1 MKPLPANIDAE
12 IAILGSL
19 LIDPGTVENIR
30 PFLKPDHFY
39 DTRHQWIYQAILD
52 MSANGTPAD
61 LVTLPDTLEA
71 RQQLDEIGGVG
82 FIMDLINGVP
92 TSTHAEY
99 YAEIVV
105 KLAGD
110 RQAIRLAQQ
119 IAERAYLAQGQGLDF
134 ASTLIRDASSAFSQI
149 TSEGPRFLDDVMND
163 MVKKAGE
170 MWQAREAGELVDI
183 KLPWQDLTE
192 ILGGGLL
199 PGDLVLVV
207 GEPSVG
213 KSTFV
218 HQVGDHAAMFG
229 NGVLVFTT
237 ETRPDNFAARQLAP
251 RAGVPIR
258 SLLSGN
264 ISPADWDSVFQNI
277 TKVRRDGVMLDSIF
291 DAQAFERHIQQ
302 ARAALDQRGIDLR
315 VVVFDYLQQFRD
327 SRYKDRRVEIGA
339 VINQI
344 RELMVRYGLTGIVVS
359 ELDKGSY
366 KNGGKAHIFGSKES
380 GSIEYAATI
389 GIALYRNDEGRVVC
403 DVQKNKDGARRKF
416 ILPPMA
422 SNAAW
427 FGSARPYTVISNN
440 P

>member
-1 MKPLPANIDAE
+1 MKLLPANIDAE

-19 LIDPGTVENIR
+19 LIDPGTIENIR

-119 IAERAYLAQGQGLDF
+119 IAERAYLAQGQGLDL

-149 TSEGPRFLDDVMND
+149 TSEGPRFLDDVMDD

-302 ARAALDQRGIDLR
+302 ARA
-315 VVVFDYLQQFRD
+315 
-327 SRYKDRRVEIGA
+327 
-339 VINQI
+339 
-344 RELMVRYGLTGIVVS
+344 
-359 ELDKGSY
+359 
-366 KNGGKAHIFGSKES
+366 
-380 GSIEYAATI
+380 
-389 GIALYRNDEGRVVC
+389 
-403 DVQKNKDGARRKF
+403 
-416 ILPPMA
+416 
-422 SNAAW
+422 
-427 FGSARPYTVISNN
+427 IS
-440 P
+440 